1 MVKTSLFSLIV
12 QFIKSQFH
20 SWLLS
25 KIKFIDLITLLIY
38 TLRYLY
44 HCIVTNTVLLDQSL
58 KSSLKITLSERITNE
73 FFSPCGKRIRYQRH
87 VISIKWRKN
96 DETKHL
102 ITYQLPFSRFW
113 KTALC
118 INSSISIGPYSK
130 SHSVF
135 TRNYFDGLS
144 SPIPFNQ
151 CYPAN
156 IVVVITYLNSLF

>member
-12 QFIKSQFH
+12 QLIKSQFH

-113 KTALC
+113 KTALHQLLH
-118 INSSISIGPYSK
+118 IYWTL
-130 SHSVF
+130 F
-135 TRNYFDGLS
+135 QE
-144 SPIPFNQ
+144 PF
-151 CYPAN
+151 CFHPK
-156 IVVVITYLNSLF
+156 LFWLPLLPDPL

>member
-58 KSSLKITLSERITNE
+58 KSSLKITLSERITND
-73 FFSPCGKRIRYQRH
+73 FFSPCGKRSRYQRH

-96 DETKHL
+96 DEKKHL
-102 ITYQLPFSRFW
+102 
-113 KTALC
+113 
-118 INSSISIGPYSK
+118 NISTTFFTFLKNGCASTPPYLL
-130 SHSVF
+130 
-135 TRNYFDGLS
+135 D
-144 SPIPFNQ
+144 PIPRAILFSPETILMASPPRSPLISVTQ
-151 CYPAN
+151 L
-156 IVVVITYLNSLF
+156 TLWSSLHI